1 MKDDAR
7 TDRTDTPTRR
17 GPARDTLRPDR
28 RRDMDDRDRDPKGT
42 RPGDRRTADRRR
54 DDDRHRDDGRRRD
67 DDRRRDSD
75 NDRPRR
81 RPLRRARQTI
91 KSAVNRAR
99 RATGRLFGK
108 ARRKLGNR
116 LNDRL
121 RKMREQWR
129 RSNDRDRS
137 RDRHRDRVRDRE
149 KQAWQQGRKD
159 YELPSVRFRAVD
171 GAMHTLLFDGKGKS
185 GDLAMRST
193 LAAITSYISDWER
206 ENNTP
211 PISRQ
216 QALRTSQ
223 ETARKQAES
232 LRERAERAQSGLPD
246 RETSNSGY
254 TRRTGRQTYG
264 EPIFLSGDQAGVA
277 AQLRALR
284 ALMEQLATAL
294 EQRSRGG
301 DEPPLPD
308 TILPVFSDGDTA
320 KSFKAH
326 FIQEDTPVGTEANH
340 RPDAWPLGWDRAV
353 AQGITARGDW
363 VRMHML
369 TAVLGGHA
377 STSNLAPA
385 RREDNIA
392 AREQAEHPAARA
404 IGKKPGWAG
413 QLERMV
419 WYDVDITMRSNYPG
433 YPNAVDMRW
442 GTYEYP
448 NGHWQRK
455 SRPGGSWTTGSF
467 APPPW
472 QATGNTP
479 LSVNINQATYKEL
492 IAVTKLNAV
501 TAKRVLKLRDGQPG
515 RKFAGMSDLEK
526 ELEKQAANAAAL
538 AAAKRVIAI
547 LQAAETAKRLY
558 FR

>member
-1 MKDDAR
+1 LA
-7 TDRTDTPTRR
+7 
-17 GPARDTLRPDR
+17 L
-28 RRDMDDRDRDPKGT
+28 
-42 RPGDRRTADRRR
+42 
-54 DDDRHRDDGRRRD
+54 
-67 DDRRRDSD
+67 
-75 NDRPRR
+75 
-81 RPLRRARQTI
+81 
-91 KSAVNRAR
+91 NRAR
-99 RATGRLFGK
+99 RASGRLFGK

-116 LNDRL
+116 LNERL
-121 RKMREQWR
+121 RRLREQWR
-129 RSNDRDRS
+129 RRNDRDRS
-137 RDRHRDRVRDRE
+137 RDRHKDRTRDRD

-159 YELPSVRFRAVD
+159 YDLPSVRFRAVD
-171 GAMHTLLFDGKGKS
+171 GALHTLLFDGKGKS

-193 LAAITSYISDWER
+193 LAAITSYLGDWER

-211 PISRQ
+211 PITRQ
-216 QALRTSQ
+216 PDLRTNQ
-223 ETARKQAES
+223 EKARKQADA
-232 LRERAERAQSGLPD
+232 LRKSAENAQSRLPD

-254 TRRTGRQTYG
+254 TRRTNRATYG
-264 EPIFLSGDQAGVA
+264 EPIFLSGDQAGVE
-277 AQLRALR
+277 AQLIALR

-326 FIQEDTPVGTEANH
+326 YIQEDTPVGTEANH

-353 AQGITARGDW
+353 ANGITARGDW

-385 RREDNIA
+385 RRADNID

-404 IGKKPGWAG
+404 IGKKSGWAG
-413 QLERMV
+413 PLERMI
-419 WYDVDITMRSNYPG
+419 WYDVDITMRNNYPG
-433 YPNAVDMRW
+433 YPSSVDMRW

-448 NGHWQRK
+448 KGHWQRK
-455 SRPGGSWTTGSF
+455 RQPGGSWTTGNF
-467 APPPW
+467 AQPPW

-479 LSVNINQATYKEL
+479 LSVNLNQATYKEL
-492 IAVTKLNAV
+492 IAVTRLNAL
-501 TAKRVLKLRDGQPG
+501 TAKRVVKLRDGQPG
-515 RKFAGMSDLEK
+515 KRFAGMGDLETK
-526 ELEKQAANAAAL
+526 LEAQATHAPAL
-538 AAAKRVIAI
+538 AAAKRVIAV
-547 LQAAETAKRLY
+547 LKEAETGKRLY